1 MSERSFD
8 TLQGAMPRLAG
19 FAWEANKQK
28 QVCWGTPNGNLAEA
42 SVKTGGAWELTALNA
57 VSNAPLASLAD
68 VTGYAWPKGNS
79 KQVCYTTEANA
90 HIHEIY
96 VTFGGSWKHA
106 DLTQLAGAPP
116 CVGWNMS
123 GYAWNMGGTKQV
135 AYVGANDHIYELYVG
150 VGHSWQHADLTQIA
164 GAPAHSPGSPVC
176 GYAWEKQ
183 GSKNVVYKSANGHVH
198 HLHVGMGGSWQHEDL
213 MQITGA
219 PTASGVFVSG
229 FAWEEGATQQVVYVS
244 SDGHIHELYS
254 DAPGFW
260 AHADLTQVTGAPTGI
275 ATGSSYAAYAWPSG
289 GTKQVAYLG
298 SGGHVH
304 ELYVG
309 VGGSWK
315 HANLTAIAGGPEP
328 DVSGFFSGYSWEA
341 GKSKQVVYT
350 TNDGHV
356 HELYVGVGGSW
367 KHAVLPGLTH

>member
-150 VGHSWQHADLTQIA
+150 VGHSWQHADLRE
-164 GAPAHSPGSPVC
+164 
-176 GYAWEKQ
+176 GYRRVMQLTRDMDEGRRKRLMRLGFSEPEAEEL
-183 GSKNVVYKSANGHVH
+183 SA
-198 HLHVGMGGSWQHEDL
+198 LHTRNFM
-213 MQITGA
+213 
-219 PTASGVFVSG
+219 
-229 FAWEEGATQQVVYVS
+229 
-244 SDGHIHELYS
+244 
-254 DAPGFW
+254 
-260 AHADLTQVTGAPTGI
+260 
-275 ATGSSYAAYAWPSG
+275 
-289 GTKQVAYLG
+289 
-298 SGGHVH
+298 
-304 ELYVG
+304 
-309 VGGSWK
+309 
-315 HANLTAIAGGPEP
+315 
-328 DVSGFFSGYSWEA
+328 
-341 GKSKQVVYT
+341 
-350 TNDGHV
+350 
-356 HELYVGVGGSW
+356 
-367 KHAVLPGLTH
+367 